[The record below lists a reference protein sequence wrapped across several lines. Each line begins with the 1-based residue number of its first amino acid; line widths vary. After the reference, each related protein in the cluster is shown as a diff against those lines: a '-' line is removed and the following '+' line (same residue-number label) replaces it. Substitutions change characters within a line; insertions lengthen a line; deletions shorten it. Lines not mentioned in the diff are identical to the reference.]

1 MELVR
6 KVFASYPDPWNDNQQ
21 ASKDWQ
27 LAFMKRHKNLS
38 LRTPEQVSQSR
49 AKRFNKENVDAFF
62 ANLSSVLGKTPFES
76 HRIWNLD
83 ETGCPTVPTRP
94 VKTIARKG
102 QKQVGSSTS
111 AEKDTNVSLAL
122 AVSASG
128 QSIPPF
134 FLFPR
139 INMKEIFMTHA
150 SHGAVG
156 VANGSGYM
164 NSDVF
169 SQFMHHF
176 IKHTGANADSPTMLL
191 LDNHG
196 SHLSIEAID
205 LALDHGITLL
215 SFPPKCTHK
224 MQPLDVAV
232 FAPFKGMM
240 TVKHDAWKKS
250 NIGVTFDLHHVTLLV
265 DQCLDVMLT
274 PKTIKS
280 GFRTTGIYPFNPQI
294 FTEVDFVAS
303 ELSGENLFGDEEKD
317 ADNQRRVL
325 ASGDAIVT
333 AANQEV
339 STSEASTSAPASTS
353 GAASSSLSLVSAPQ
367 LRDALKSVGPLKL
380 GTPAPKSKRGRK
392 TMESTILTSPEVV
405 ADLRDEA
412 EKKRQKLTKAADEPA
427 AKKAVVR
434 KEKFNEL
441 LRTPY

>member
-1 MELVR
+1 MSMHSLPTFHPFSVR
-6 KVFASYPDPWNDNQQ
+6 
-21 ASKDWQ
+21 
-27 LAFMKRHKNLS
+27 R
-38 LRTPEQVSQSR
+38 R
-49 AKRFNKENVDAFF
+49 
-62 ANLSSVLGKTPFES
+62 
-76 HRIWNLD
+76 WNLT
-83 ETGCPTVPTRP
+83 EYGTWMKPGARP
-94 VKTIARKG
+94 CQPDLSTTIARKG

-111 AEKDTNVSLAL
+111 AEKGTNVFLAL

-139 INMKEIFMTHA
+139 VNMKEIFMTHA

-156 VANGSGYM
+156 IANGSGYM

-169 SQFMHHF
+169 PQFMRHF

-196 SHLSIEAID
+196 SHLSIE
-205 LALDHGITLL
+205 
-215 SFPPKCTHK
+215 
-224 MQPLDVAV
+224 
-232 FAPFKGMM
+232 
-240 TVKHDAWKKS
+240 HDAWKKS
-250 NIGVTFDLHHVTLLV
+250 NIGVTFDLHHVPLLV

-325 ASGDAIVT
+325 ASGDAIV
-333 AANQEV
+333 
-339 STSEASTSAPASTS
+339 

-405 ADLRDEA
+405 ADLRDKA

-427 AKKAVVR
+427 AKKQKGRGKSKTPR
-434 KEKFNEL
+434 KRSPSPTETDIEEDFDFCTICKKKMPKHENRQNTAHCIVCDRGVHLKCAGPNPNTYTCIHCESE
-441 LRTPY
+441 

>member
-1 MELVR
+1 MGTKTIFNIEQEKALISYILQASDINYGISLMELRKLAYEFAR
-6 KVFASYPDPWNDNQQ
+6 KVGASYPDPWNDNQQ

-62 ANLSSVLGKTPFES
+62 ANLSSVLGKTPFEP
-76 HRIWNLD
+76 HRIWNMD

-111 AEKDTNVSLAL
+111 AEKGTNVSLAL

-139 INMKEIFMTHA
+139 VNMKEIFMTHA

-156 VANGSGYM
+156 VSNGSGYM

-169 SQFMHHF
+169 PQFMRHF

-224 MQPLDVAV
+224 AAEMLRY
-232 FAPFKGMM
+232 
-240 TVKHDAWKKS
+240 
-250 NIGVTFDLHHVTLLV
+250 LHH
-265 DQCLDVMLT
+265 
-274 PKTIKS
+274 
-280 GFRTTGIYPFNPQI
+280 
-294 FTEVDFVAS
+294 
-303 ELSGENLFGDEEKD
+303 
-317 ADNQRRVL
+317 
-325 ASGDAIVT
+325 
-333 AANQEV
+333 
-339 STSEASTSAPASTS
+339 
-353 GAASSSLSLVSAPQ
+353 
-367 LRDALKSVGPLKL
+367 LK
-380 GTPAPKSKRGRK
+380 A
-392 TMESTILTSPEVV
+392 
-405 ADLRDEA
+405 
-412 EKKRQKLTKAADEPA
+412 
-427 AKKAVVR
+427 
-434 KEKFNEL
+434 
-441 LRTPY
+441 

>member
-1 MELVR
+1 M
-6 KVFASYPDPWNDNQQ
+6 
-21 ASKDWQ
+21 
-27 LAFMKRHKNLS
+27 
-38 LRTPEQVSQSR
+38 
-49 AKRFNKENVDAFF
+49 
-62 ANLSSVLGKTPFES
+62 
-76 HRIWNLD
+76 D
-83 ETGCPTVPTRP
+83 ETGCPTVPTKP

-111 AEKDTNVSLAL
+111 AEKGTNVSLAL

-139 INMKEIFMTHA
+139 VNMKEIFMTHA
-150 SHGAVG
+150 SHGA
-156 VANGSGYM
+156 
-164 NSDVF
+164 
-169 SQFMHHF
+169 
-176 IKHTGANADSPTMLL
+176 HTGANTDSPTMLL
-191 LDNHG
+191 LDNYG

-215 SFPPKCTHK
+215 SFPPKYTRK

-250 NIGVTFDLHHVTLLV
+250 NIGVTFDLHHVPLLV

-303 ELSGENLFGDEEKD
+303 EPSGENLFGDEEKD

-333 AANQEV
+333 AVNEEV

-353 GAASSSLSLVSAPQ
+353 GAASSSLLSLCFGSTAP
-367 LRDALKSVGPLKL
+367 
-380 GTPAPKSKRGRK
+380 
-392 TMESTILTSPEVV
+392 
-405 ADLRDEA
+405 
-412 EKKRQKLTKAADEPA
+412 
-427 AKKAVVR
+427 
-434 KEKFNEL
+434 
-441 LRTPY
+441 

>member
-1 MELVR
+1 M
-6 KVFASYPDPWNDNQQ
+6 
-21 ASKDWQ
+21 
-27 LAFMKRHKNLS
+27 
-38 LRTPEQVSQSR
+38 
-49 AKRFNKENVDAFF
+49 
-62 ANLSSVLGKTPFES
+62 
-76 HRIWNLD
+76 D

-94 VKTIARKG
+94 VKTIVRKG
-102 QKQVGSSTS
+102 QKQVGSLTS
-111 AEKDTNVSLAL
+111 AEKGTIVSLAL

-139 INMKEIFMTHA
+139 VNIKEIFMTHA

-164 NSDVF
+164 NADVF
-169 SQFMHHF
+169 PQFMRHF

-224 MQPLDVAV
+224 MQPPDVAV

-250 NIGVTFDLHHVTLLV
+250 NIGVTFDLHHVPLLV

-280 GFRTTGIYPFNPQI
+280 GFRTTGIYPFNP
-294 FTEVDFVAS
+294 
-303 ELSGENLFGDEEKD
+303 
-317 ADNQRRVL
+317 
-325 ASGDAIVT
+325 
-333 AANQEV
+333 AN
-339 STSEASTSAPASTS
+339 
-353 GAASSSLSLVSAPQ
+353 
-367 LRDALKSVGPLKL
+367 
-380 GTPAPKSKRGRK
+380 
-392 TMESTILTSPEVV
+392 
-405 ADLRDEA
+405 
-412 EKKRQKLTKAADEPA
+412 
-427 AKKAVVR
+427 
-434 KEKFNEL
+434 FH
-441 LRTPY
+441 